1 VSDLSSWMQADILS
15 LGMAADEARRA
26 RGGSVATYLRVHML
40 TAADAVAGTP
50 VPREASEVR
59 LTELPD
65 SLEAALQHVVSARRL
80 AGTRSVAAYSM
91 ADLEDRAGNGW
102 GSLTDILGQLVAAG
116 MNDVAELP
124 VDRVT
129 DPARALSLLEE
140 AGARPRRLTLHAPAG
155 DQKLEILNRLRAC
168 ALVAKGPLYCAPLP
182 KVAPIDKPTTGY
194 EDLRMVAL
202 TRLVLADGAAT
213 QSLHVEV
220 DWQLYGPKLA
230 QVALTFG
237 ADHLDAVAATSDPAL
252 GPRRQSAADVE
263 RNIRA
268 AGFEPQE
275 LRLSA

>member
-26 RGGSVATYLRVHML
+26 RAGSVATYLRVHML
-40 TAADAVAGTP
+40 TAADVIAGTP
-50 VPREASEVR
+50 VPSEASEVR

-65 SLEAALQHVVSARRL
+65 SLDAALQHVVSARRL
-80 AGTRSVAAYSM
+80 AGIRSVAAYSM

-102 GSLTDILGQLVAAG
+102 GSLTDILGQLVTAG
-116 MNDVAELP
+116 LNDVAELP
-124 VDRVT
+124 VDLVS
-129 DPARALSLLEE
+129 DPARALSLLQE

-168 ALVAKGPLYCAPLP
+168 VLMAKGPLYCAPLP

-252 GPRRQSAADVE
+252 GPRRQSVADVE

>member
-1 VSDLSSWMQADILS
+1 VSELSSWIHADILS

-26 RGGSVATYLRVHML
+26 CLGTVATYLRVHVL
-40 TAADAVAGTP
+40 TTAAMTAGPAVP
-50 VPREASEVR
+50 SDASEVR
-59 LTELPD
+59 LTELPA
-65 SLEAALQHVVSARRL
+65 SLEEAVEHVITARRI
-80 AGTRSVAAYSM
+80 AGIRSVAAYSM
-91 ADLEDRAGNGW
+91 ADLEERGRNGW
-102 GSLTDILGQLVAAG
+102 GSLADILRQLVAAG

-124 VDRVT
+124 VDRVS
-129 DPARALSLLEE
+129 DPARALSLLQG
-140 AGARPRRLTLHAPAG
+140 AGAKPRRLTLHSPAG
-155 DQKLEILNRLRAC
+155 DQKLAIVNRLRAC
-168 ALVAKGPLYCAPLP
+168 ALLANGPLYCAPLA

-202 TRLVLADGAAT
+202 ARLALADGAVT
-213 QSLHVEV
+213 QPLHVEV

-275 LRLSA
+275 LRLSV